1 MRSFMLMIIGLFI
14 FYPFAK
20 AQQNPASTL
29 KRAVEV
35 GEKPR
40 FISYTATTVKKNIFS
55 DNDTSVTRISETL
68 TRSAQRKI
76 VAQNTTNSDRFGH
89 PVFRDVFIHDT
100 LYTLD
105 FRDSVY
111 SFQVHPKTVIG
122 SLTDYLEELKYVI
135 DRIPSLVQ
143 QRPDTVIDR
152 RICYS
157 FFVKRYDTVVN
168 NNHDFTHLYFYL
180 DEKTL
185 LPVYTKELGA
195 GSASKGGY
203 SLGRV
208 NVFNERRFANFK
220 IGQVPNA
227 TTFKF
232 DKVGFDV
239 ENKQMLENGSVAP
252 LIQVA
257 NLTGKKVSPEEFK
270 NKTLLIE
277 FGSTTCGANPLAI
290 PMLNRLAE
298 KHKASEVTI
307 LSIYSDETTKQ
318 IRDYVDANNINVPIY
333 KGNIKLKKSFKTVGT
348 PNFYLIDKNGLVVRA
363 FHGYSDTLENE
374 LTLAIN
380 ELKGN

>member
-1 MRSFMLMIIGLFI
+1 MRSIMLMIIGLFL

-20 AQQNPASTL
+20 AQQNPASIL

-40 FISYTATTVKKNIFS
+40 FISYTATTVNKNIFS
-55 DNDTSVTRISETL
+55 NNDTAVTRINETL
-68 TRSAQRKI
+68 SRNAQQKI
-76 VAQNTTNSDRFGH
+76 VAQNTTNADRFGH
-89 PVFRDVFIHDT
+89 PVFREVFIHDT

-105 FRDSVY
+105 FKDSVY
-111 SFQVHPKTVIG
+111 SFQVHPKTVTG
-122 SLTDYLEELKYVI
+122 TLADYLEQLKSVL
-135 DRIPSLVQ
+135 SKNHVVH
-143 QRPDTVIDR
+143 QRPDTI
-152 RICYS
+152 IEHKLCYS
-157 FFVKRYDTVVN
+157 LFVKSYDTVEN

-180 DEKTL
+180 DKKTL

-220 IGQVPNA
+220 IGQDPNA
-227 TTFKF
+227 AIFKF

-239 ENKQMLENGSVAP
+239 ENKHMLENGSVAP
-252 LIQVA
+252 LIQVS
-257 NLTGKKVSPEEFK
+257 NLTGKKLSPEEFK
-270 NKTLLIE
+270 NKILLIE

-307 LSIYSDETTKQ
+307 LSIYSDETIKQ
-318 IRDYVDANNINVPIY
+318 IRDYVDANSIKFPIY
-333 KGNIKLKKSFKTVGT
+333 KGSIKLKKGFKTVGT
-348 PNFYLIDKNGLVVRA
+348 PNFYLIDKNGIIVMA
-363 FHGYSDTLENE
+363 FDGYSNKMEQE
-374 LTLAIN
+374 LILRIDK
-380 ELKGN
+380 LKGN